1 MMTGHY
7 ILIGACL
14 LVMAGHHWNTLRL
27 LSAERAM
34 ERKRRAVLF
43 QMLVDLGWDEK
54 RRNECLLLIGWN
66 WEEIAQAERDA
77 KQ

>member
-1 MMTGHY
+1 MTGH
-7 ILIGACL
+7 LIL
-14 LVMAGHHWNTLRL
+14 LVICVIVMAAHHWNTLRL

-43 QMLVDLGWDEK
+43 ELLVDLGWEER
-54 RRNECLLLIGWN
+54 RRNDCLLLIGWT

>member
-1 MMTGHY
+1 M
-7 ILIGACL
+7 IALIGITIGIMVAL
-14 LVMAGHHWNTLRL
+14 WYDTRQVLI
-27 LSAERAM
+27 AERAR

-54 RRNECLLLIGWN
+54 RRNDCLLLIGWT

-77 KQ
+77 KE